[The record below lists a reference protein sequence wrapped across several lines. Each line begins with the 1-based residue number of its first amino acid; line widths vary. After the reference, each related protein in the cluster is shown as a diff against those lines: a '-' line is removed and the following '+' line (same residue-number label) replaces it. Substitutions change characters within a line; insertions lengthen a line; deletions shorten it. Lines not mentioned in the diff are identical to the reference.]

1 MARIGKAE
9 PDPEGEKD
17 SQKKTK
23 VKKFHVLK
31 CYMFSFE
38 G

>member
-17 SQKKTK
+17 PQKK

-38 G
+38 R